1 MFDHFVGLALKGLI
15 FSAIAYQVYKSFFY
29 FIVELKALL
38 VDNFRDFKKMIYHLK
53 PGADV
58 TDTCFNECLEIAVQK
73 NLHLAAGF
81 IILRIPSNAAGCLQK
96 AIDIGHDETAVMLML
111 CLAAMKNEITL
122 LQLICRPSYETQARG
137 TIPGS
142 NNQKKPVSTSLQLT
156 ANQPVIVNEELL
168 ERLR

>member
-1 MFDHFVGLALKGLI
+1 MFLCSSLSGI
-15 FSAIAYQVYKSFFY
+15 QVLFFP

-38 VDNFRDFKKMIYHLK
+38 VENFRDFKRMIYYLK
-53 PGADV
+53 PGSDV

-81 IILRIPSNAAGCLQK
+81 IILRIPSNAADCLQK

-111 CLAAMKNEITL
+111 CLAAMKNGITL
-122 LQLICRPSYETQARG
+122 LRLICRPSYETQVGG

-142 NNQKKPVSTSLQLT
+142 NKDKPISISLQLPG
-156 ANQPVIVNEELL
+156 NQPIIVNEELL
-168 ERLR
+168 DRLR